1 MYIFQ
6 GIVSGFIATIIFDL
20 FNLALNFAYNI
31 NKPKWNFLGRYFL
44 GYKEGKYIRNTLKD
58 DDEVKNDSVE
68 VAETETPEIEV
79 NHVGSMI
86 DNLDAGDNVAAQ
98 DAFKNA
104 LTDKIGQAL
113 DDKRMTVANDWL
125 NAGDD
130 LQATQD
136 AASLDKVGV
145 ETETT
150 PEPVEID
157 QDQEVKQDEQP
168 VVSEV

>member
-1 MYIFQ
+1 MIE
-6 GIVSGFIATIIFDL
+6 DE
-20 FNLALNFAYNI
+20 NI
-31 NKPKWNFLGRYFL
+31 
-44 GYKEGKYIRNTLKD
+44 KD
-58 DDEVKNDSVE
+58 DNVE
-68 VAETETPEIEV
+68 AVEPETPEV
-79 NHVGSMI
+79 NHVNNMVNSLV
-86 DNLDAGDNVAAQ
+86 DGDNIAAQ
-98 DAFKNA
+98 DSFKNA

-136 AASLDKVGV
+136 AAGLDQGGV
-145 ETETT
+145 ETT

-157 QDQEVKQDEQP
+157 QDQEVEKDEQP

>member
-1 MYIFQ
+1 M
-6 GIVSGFIATIIFDL
+6 SEE
-20 FNLALNFAYNI
+20 NI
-31 NKPKWNFLGRYFL
+31 
-44 GYKEGKYIRNTLKD
+44 
-58 DDEVKNDSVE
+58 KNDSVE
-68 VAETETPEIEV
+68 AVETETPEVEV
-79 NHVGSMI
+79 NHVNSMI

-125 NAGDD
+125 NAGDT

-136 AASLDKVGV
+136 AAGLDKMGV
-145 ETETT
+145 EDT

-157 QDQEVKQDEQP
+157 QDQEGQLEQP